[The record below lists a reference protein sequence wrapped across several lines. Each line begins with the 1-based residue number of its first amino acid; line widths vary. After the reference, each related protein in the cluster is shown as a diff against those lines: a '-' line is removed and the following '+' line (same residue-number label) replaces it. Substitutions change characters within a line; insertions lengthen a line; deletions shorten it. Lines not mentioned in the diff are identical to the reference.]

1 MGERERECVEQLK
14 IRFFQQFSGKK
25 IIFFVFLPSIIVSHI
40 LYNFVPTSS
49 FRLAKFGEMCG
60 LRVGV
65 MIGLAVLCMGQEREQ
80 TVYDAQ
86 IAGPTISSSGPQ
98 SEDSTF
104 QSLNKVGDPLK
115 EGDPLQD
122 TAFQKAYI
130 HPDGTINERV
140 LRMLQ
145 KYVPLSA
152 GAVNEYFGY
161 IIFFIIVFG
170 ILYSWMQNQKCWEQ
184 RYMCF

>member
-1 MGERERECVEQLK
+1 MSVRSLV
-14 IRFFQQFSGKK
+14 
-25 IIFFVFLPSIIVSHI
+25 
-40 LYNFVPTSS
+40 
-49 FRLAKFGEMCG
+49 CG
-60 LRVGV
+60 LRGGV
-65 MIGLAVLCMGQEREQ
+65 MLGLAVMCMAQERAQ

-115 EGDPLQD
+115 DGDPLQD
-122 TAFQKAYI
+122 TAFQKAYV

-145 KYVPLSA
+145 KYVPLSS

-161 IIFFIIVFG
+161 VVFFLIVFG